1 MKNKIIIILLLLIL
15 LSIGIIVFTNKKEIK
30 ETKVEKSL
38 DNFIEDKLSSM
49 SIDEKIAQMLILNYE
64 ADSYSE
70 DVDNLMKNIKPGGF
84 IFLKNNFTTFDQTKN
99 FIKKLKENSSIPLI
113 ISIDEEGGIVQR
125 LKFLTDE
132 EPIDIPSMYEVG
144 NTMDSNNAYL
154 IGKVM
159 SDDLRS
165 LGFNVTYAPVLDIY
179 NPLNPVIMDRS
190 FNEDKKI
197 VADMGLSLSKG
208 LEENGVI
215 PVFKHFPGH
224 GDTIIDSHYDLP
236 IIDKTYEELYENELY
251 PYKKVINDSKIIM
264 IGHLALPK
272 IVGDNTPASISKKII
287 TDILKSDLGYDGLV
301 ITDALNMGALTNYYA
316 EEQIYLMAVNAG
328 VDLLLMPNDYNL
340 AIQTIKNNI
349 SEDRINESVR
359 KILKFKYKYLNND
372 KLLDKKYFNNF
383 NNQKIIDKI
392 TNK

>member
-372 KLLDKKYFNNF
+372 KLLDKKYFNNP